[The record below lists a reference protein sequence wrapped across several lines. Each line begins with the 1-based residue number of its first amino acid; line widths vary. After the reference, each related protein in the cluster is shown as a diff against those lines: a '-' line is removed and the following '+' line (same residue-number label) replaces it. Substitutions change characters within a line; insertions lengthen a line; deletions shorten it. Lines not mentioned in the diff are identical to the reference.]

1 MKIHCPLCAY
11 RPHAGDR
18 WICSPGCD
26 TVWNT
31 FDTRARCP
39 GCSKQWRVTAC
50 PACDVTSPHNDWYH
64 DEALVKA
71 GQQIAEVTSISESHL
86 HFELWVGGQPI
97 NIGKVDKSSGFSA
110 HVTL

>member
-31 FDTRARCP
+31 FETRALCP
-39 GCSKQWRVTAC
+39 GCQKQWRVTAC
-50 PACDVTSPHNDWYH
+50 PACDITSPHDDWYH
-64 DEALVKA
+64 DEIPDEAGCEHEENRELV
-71 GQQIAEVTSISESHL
+71 GV
-86 HFELWVGGQPI
+86 
-97 NIGKVDKSSGFSA
+97 
-110 HVTL
+110 